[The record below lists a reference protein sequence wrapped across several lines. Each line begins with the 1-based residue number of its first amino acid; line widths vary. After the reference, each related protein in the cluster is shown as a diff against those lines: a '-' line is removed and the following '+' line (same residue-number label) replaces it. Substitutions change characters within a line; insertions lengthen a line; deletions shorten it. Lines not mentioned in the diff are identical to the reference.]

1 MPVLVPETAVVGR
14 ILVAAELPMAVAT
27 ALIVTPAQAT
37 SASSNMSAE
46 HAMLPSPPVAGCRPA
61 FVSPPQE
68 RRWQATSSSSSV
80 AAAQAGVR
88 AVSGCSRY
96 CFFSG
101 ACSVRSSFASMVSD
115 PIASAIIA
123 KGCRFRRR
131 PEQEGPP
138 THGTLTGASYR
149 RRRLSMA
156 LAHGANHKKIACE
169 INKFTICSQPCA
181 LESDPRN
188 EPFMADQIV
197 ITEKTS
203 QAKDIRAAVGS
214 RYGDILP
221 AEGHLFDL
229 LEPED
234 VVPAWKHWSPI
245 LLRPIG
251 NGRRVWCCSVDGAA
265 GRRSELRRPGAP
277 GPRCAGPQPR
287 YRASPSRSAGAGQSG
302 TVDRLAARGPNRV
315 FSSLSMDRGY
325 FGDHLHSLLRIEGDP
340 IARRLTE
347 NDLFFAWLAAL
358 LAPAADSFFQK
369 VDPGNVR
376 PPGF

>member
-251 NGRRVWCCSVDGAA
+251 NGGAFGVA
-265 GRRSELRRPGAP
+265 QLTALLVGDLNSGALALPGHD
-277 GPRCAGPQPR
+277 
-287 YRASPSRSAGAGQSG
+287 
-302 TVDRLAARGPNRV
+302 VLGPNP
-315 FSSLSMDRGY
+315 G
-325 FGDHLHSLLRIEGDP
+325 I
-340 IARRLTE
+340 
-347 NDLFFAWLAAL
+347 AL
-358 LAPAADSFFQK
+358 LHLDQQEPVNPGLLTGLQHAVRTAFSRVYLWTAAISAITFIASFGLK
-369 VDPGNVR
+369 EIPLR
-376 PPGF
+376 AA